1 MKPLPYFIMST
12 TDAAGKSPEEILRG
26 LQVDPERGLS
36 GAEAK
41 LRAEKFGPNAIVEIP
56 ESRLKK
62 FLGYF
67 WGPMPWMVEAP
78 AIMALVIR
86 DWVDFAIITFMLV
99 FNAVLGFCEESAATN
114 ALSALKNSLALNA
127 KALRDGKWGDVLAA
141 ALVPGDII
149 RVRLGDVIPADAV
162 LLEGDYLSV
171 DEAALTGES
180 LPVSKK
186 NADAVY
192 SGAIVK
198 KGEMT
203 AVVTTIGGNT
213 FFGRTARLVASAG
226 AKSHFQKAVVDIG
239 NFLIVLTVT
248 LAAILVIDRLAA
260 MDRHFT
266 KDVLFKLAEYV
277 LVLLVAAVPFTTP
290 AVLSVTMAMG
300 AKMLAIKKAI
310 VSRLECI
317 EELAGIDI
325 LCSDKTGTLTQNKL
339 TLGDIIP
346 WGPATAQ
353 DVILAGSLA
362 SKAEDKDPIDL
373 AVMAGLQEAGALK
386 NYRQTGYV
394 PFDPVT
400 KRTEATLQEAS
411 GKSFRAAKGMP
422 AVILDLCKVA
432 GADRA
437 TIDAQVTGLAL
448 KGMRSLAS
456 ARSDDGVNWRFLGI
470 LPLMDPPRT
479 DSKQTVEEARKLGV
493 IVKMVTGDDVAI
505 ARTISGGLGMGTNIQ
520 LASDLFPADSA
531 NGSLPHGAV
540 DKIVAADG
548 FARVFP
554 EHKYGVVKALQEA
567 GHIVGMTGD
576 GVNDAPALK
585 QADVGIAVSGATD
598 AARAAAA
605 LILTAPGLSVI
616 IDGILEARRIFERMM
631 SYMLY
636 RVSMTLAIMFF
647 VVSSVLFFDFFPLS
661 AVMITGLALLDDLPI
676 MTIAY
681 DRATAAPKPV
691 KWDMPRV
698 FLISSVLGL
707 CAVVQSFMLLFLG
720 RNHYHLDGLH
730 LQTMMFL
737 QLVAGGHLL
746 LFVTRAVGPFW
757 MPPFPDLRLFFA
769 IVGTQLVAVLAC
781 GFGIGTVVPALPWNI
796 IGWVWVYNIAWMF
809 VLDLVKIALYR
820 VLNGWNLHS
829 TPSTLF
835 SRLRTNVSPYGSLHS
850 RRN

>member
-1 MKPLPYFIMST
+1 MNTP
-12 TDAAGKSPEEILRG
+12 AAAVKSPEEILRE
-26 LQVDPERGLS
+26 LQVDPARGLAA
-36 GAEAK
+36 GEAK
-41 LRAEKFGPNAIVEIP
+41 ARLAKYGPNAIVEVQ

-78 AIMALVIR
+78 ALMALIIQ
-86 DWVDFAIITFMLV
+86 DWVDFAIISFMLV
-99 FNAVLGFCEESAATN
+99 FNAVLGYCEESAASN
-114 ALSALKNSLALNA
+114 ALSALRNSLALNA

-141 ALVPGDII
+141 DLVPGDII
-149 RVRLGDVIPADAV
+149 RVRLGDVIPADSV
-162 LLEGDYLSV
+162 LLDGDYLSV

-180 LPVSKK
+180 LPVSKE
-186 NADAVY
+186 NAADVY
-192 SGAIVK
+192 SGSIVK

-203 AVVTTIGGNT
+203 AVVTTTGSNT
-213 FFGRTARLVASAG
+213 FFGRTAKLVASAG
-226 AKSHFQKAVVDIG
+226 AKSHFQQAVVAIG

-260 MDRHFT
+260 MDGHFS
-266 KDVLFKLAEYV
+266 KDTLFKLAEYV

-300 AKMLAIKKAI
+300 ARMLAVKKAI
-310 VSRLECI
+310 VSRLESI

-346 WGPATAQ
+346 WGSATAQ

-362 SKAEDKDPIDL
+362 SKAEDKDPIDI
-373 AVMAGLQEAGALK
+373 AVMAGLKDAGLLK
-386 NYRQTGYV
+386 NYRQTAYV

-400 KRTEATLQEAS
+400 KRTEAALQDAS
-411 GKSFRAAKGMP
+411 GKSFHTAKGMP
-422 AVILDLCKVA
+422 AVILDLCQVT
-432 GADRA
+432 GEDRA
-437 TIDAQVTGLAL
+437 TIDAQVTGLAV
-448 KGMRSLAS
+448 KGMRALAS
-456 ARSDDGVNWRFLGI
+456 ARSDDGVGWQFLGI

-479 DSKQTVEEARKLGV
+479 DSKQTVEQARKLGV
-493 IVKMVTGDDVAI
+493 AVKMVTGDDVAI
-505 ARTISGGLGMGTNIQ
+505 ARTISGELGMGTNIQ

-531 NGSLPHGAV
+531 NGSLPSGSV

-605 LILTAPGLSVI
+605 LILTATGLSVI

-636 RVSMTLAIMFF
+636 RVSMTLAIMLF
-647 VVSSVLFFDFFPLS
+647 VVSSILFFNFFPLT
-661 AVMITGLALLDDLPI
+661 AVMIIVLALLDDLPI

-720 RNHYHLDGLH
+720 RNHYHLDGPH

-757 MPPFPDLRLFFA
+757 MPPFPDPRLFFA

-781 GFGIGTVVPALPWNI
+781 GFGIGTVVPALPWTI

-820 VLNGWNLHS
+820 VLNGWNLHGR
-829 TPSTLF
+829 PSTLF
-835 SRLRTNVSPYGSLHS
+835 IRLRTNVSPYGALHAG
-850 RRN
+850 RK

>member
-1 MKPLPYFIMST
+1 M
-12 TDAAGKSPEEILRG
+12 
-26 LQVDPERGLS
+26 
-36 GAEAK
+36 
-41 LRAEKFGPNAIVEIP
+41 
-56 ESRLKK
+56 
-62 FLGYF
+62 
-67 WGPMPWMVEAP
+67 
-78 AIMALVIR
+78 
-86 DWVDFAIITFMLV
+86 
-99 FNAVLGFCEESAATN
+99 
-114 ALSALKNSLALNA
+114 NA

-141 ALVPGDII
+141 ALVPGDTI

-203 AVVTTIGGNT
+203 AVVTTTGGNT
-213 FFGRTARLVASAG
+213 FFGRTAGLVASAG
-226 AKSHFQKAVVDIG
+226 AKSHFQEAVVAIG

-266 KDVLFKLAEYV
+266 KDALFKLAEYV

-290 AVLSVTMAMG
+290 AVLSVTMALG
-300 AKMLAIKKAI
+300 AKMLAVKKAI

-317 EELAGIDI
+317 EELAGIDV

-346 WGPATAQ
+346 WGAATAQ

-373 AVMAGLQEAGALK
+373 AVMAGLQDSGILK
-386 NYRQTGYV
+386 NFRQTGYV

-400 KRTEATLQEAS
+400 KRTEATLQDGA
-411 GKSFRAAKGMP
+411 GKSFRTAKGMP
-422 AVILDLCKVA
+422 AVIFDLCKMAGEDRAKCDSQVA
-432 GADRA
+432 G
-437 TIDAQVTGLAL
+437 LAA
-448 KGMRSLAS
+448 KGMRALAS
-456 ARSDDGVNWRFLGI
+456 ARSDDGAGWRFLGI

-479 DSKQTVEEARKLGV
+479 DSKQTVEEARRLGV

-505 ARTISGGLGMGTNIQ
+505 ARTISGDLGMGTNIQ

-531 NGSLPHGAV
+531 NGSLPAGAA

-661 AVMITGLALLDDLPI
+661 AVMIIALALLDDLPI

-707 CAVVQSFMLLFLG
+707 CAVVQSFLLLFLG

-781 GFGIGTVVPALPWNI
+781 GFGIGTVVPALPWAI

-820 VLNGWNLHS
+820 VLNGWNLHGS
-829 TPSTLF
+829 PSTLF

-850 RRN
+850 RRK

>member
-1 MKPLPYFIMST
+1 MST

-661 AVMITGLALLDDLPI
+661 AVMIIALALLDDLPI

>member
-661 AVMITGLALLDDLPI
+661 AVMIIALALLDDLPI

>member
-661 AVMITGLALLDDLPI
+661 AVMIIALALLDDLPI

-781 GFGIGTVVPALPWNI
+781 GFGIGTVVPALPWDI